1 MSSIHLPVMV
11 RGSLWLKK
19 NYSKSWPGIC
29 GSIFNNQAFE
39 NPSLF
44 SQAMGST
51 VSLKSL
57 LKLEFFS
64 LHFSCDHCLLNE
76 LEQGRDGEVEL

>member
-1 MSSIHLPVMV
+1 MV
-11 RGSLWLKK
+11 KKKK
-19 NYSKSWPGIC
+19 NYSKIWPGIC
-29 GSIFNNQAFE
+29 GSIFNNQAFK

-44 SQAMGST
+44 SQAMGSI

-64 LHFSCDHCLLNE
+64 LHFCCDSCLLSE
-76 LEQGRDGEVEL
+76 LEWSRDGEVEL